1 MKLLKT
7 IMRNAAFG
15 MQKCKAFDEV
25 NGAKRHFALHS
36 FSIQHS
42 AFIIGLV
49 TLFIFF
55 SSCSNDDFD
64 KRTVIPEAEW
74 KQENRLAFDVDINDT
89 ISPYEFGIGLR
100 HLENY
105 RYSNLFVFLHTTMPN
120 GNHTHDTIECTLA
133 TPEGKWIGKSSGSM
147 RDLTVPLNENLLF
160 PLSGTYHFEIEQAMR
175 EPVLKGIS
183 DIGLYIDKQ

>member
-1 MKLLKT
+1 MKNDITNTKRRHGGETSAISRALGQTLLHGRLRIKSAMT
-7 IMRNAAFG
+7 
-15 MQKCKAFDEV
+15 
-25 NGAKRHFALHS
+25 AL
-36 FSIQHS
+36 
-42 AFIIGLV
+42 
-49 TLFIFF
+49 LFIALFL
-55 SSCSNDDFD
+55 SACDNDSFD

-74 KQENRLAFDVDINDT
+74 DQNDRVAFDVDINDT

-105 RYSNLFVFLHTTMPN
+105 RYSNLFIFLHTTMPN
-120 GNHTHDTIECTLA
+120 GNRTHDTIECTLA

-183 DIGLYIDKQ
+183 DIGLYIEKQ